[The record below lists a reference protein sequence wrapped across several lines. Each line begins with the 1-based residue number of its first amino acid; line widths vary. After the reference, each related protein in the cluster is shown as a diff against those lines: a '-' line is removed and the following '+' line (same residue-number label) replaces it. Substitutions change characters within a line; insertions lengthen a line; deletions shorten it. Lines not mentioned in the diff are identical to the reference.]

1 MVGTRRTS
9 FFLPPFQRPLP
20 LHNAHDVKL
29 YSFSMR
35 LLDKYISREVV
46 THSLLG
52 LLVFTSVLYVPR
64 LVDLMGLIVRHSG
77 GIGTILLLVLCTL
90 APVLIF
96 TVPMSV
102 LVGVLIGLGRMSA
115 DSEIVALHAS
125 GVSLRRLL
133 RPIGFVALAAAAIT
147 SLMTFWFSPLA
158 YREINRLETRLIA
171 SQAPY
176 AIQPRVFDERF
187 PRFVLY
193 VQEVVNGASR
203 WNGVFLASTDNPNA
217 TTNPPYTIVAQYAQI
232 LEGPGP
238 DEIQLH
244 LGPGRQDH
252 YDPRHP
258 ANYDVTDFSASDLS
272 IDLSSAVS
280 ARSTAPRPQDE
291 ITSALLHDNGPDWL
305 EARVEFQRRI
315 AFPCAALVFALLGIP
330 IGVRPRRGGRAAGLI
345 LTIALIG
352 AYYLIY
358 VYGYE
363 MAKQGRVSPF
373 WGVWAANIATA
384 IFGLIFLKR
393 IEAVRKPSKI
403 AEWFET
409 QWFRFRRHRAAA
421 ARAKAQATNGSGNG
435 SAALSVV
442 PNGGYAVR
450 RTTRINNAIG
460 FPLLVDTYLLQRFF
474 YYFLGLLAGF
484 VLISDAFT
492 LFDLLADISK
502 NHISAFV
509 VIDYFRYLV
518 PYMVYQLAPL
528 AALVATLITLAI
540 LAKNN
545 EVVAFKASGVS
556 LYRLIL
562 PLGLAGCLVSAGM
575 FLLSETYLP
584 YANTQ
589 QNALRSEIKGRPP
602 QTYRQPGQQWIVGE
616 NSKILNYGLY
626 DPNLKLL
633 GDLTVLELDPKT
645 FSVRRRV
652 YAERATWD
660 PVQNDWVLTAGWIR
674 DFFNGKVVDYSRFK
688 ATSLTELTEP
698 PSYFEQKISTSDQM
712 NWRELSAYIKKL
724 SKAGFDT
731 SRLRVQ
737 WYEKF
742 SYPLIAA
749 IVVLLGAPFAL
760 LVGTRGAVSGL
771 AVAVGISIF
780 YWAASA
786 LLESMGTAGLLPAV
800 LAGWSADAIFGFMA
814 VYFSLRMPT

>member
-1 MVGTRRTS
+1 
-9 FFLPPFQRPLP
+9 
-20 LHNAHDVKL
+20 
-29 YSFSMR
+29 MR
-35 LLDKYISREVV
+35 ILDKYIGREVA

-52 LLVFTSVLYVPR
+52 LLVFTSVLYVPQ
-64 LVDLMGLIVRHSG
+64 LVVLMGVIVRHSSG
-77 GIGTILLLVLCTL
+77 LGTIALLLLSTL
-90 APVLIF
+90 APVFIF

-115 DSEIVALHAS
+115 DSEIVALHS
-125 GVSLRRLL
+125 CGISLRRLL
-133 RPIGFVALAAAAIT
+133 RPIGLVAIGAAAIT
-147 SLMTFWFSPLA
+147 ALMTFWLSPLA
-158 YREINRLETRLIA
+158 YREFDRLEAQVIA

-176 AIQPRVFDERF
+176 AIQPRVFDGF

-193 VQEVVNGASR
+193 VQDVANGAAR
-203 WNGVFLASTDNPNA
+203 WNGVFLANTDSPNGG
-217 TTNPPYTIVAQYAQI
+217 TNPPTITVAQYAEI

-238 DEIQLH
+238 NEVQLH
-244 LGPGRQDH
+244 LGPGRMDH

-258 ANYDVTDFSASDLS
+258 ANYNVTDFNASDLS
-272 IDLSSAVS
+272 IDLSAAVA
-280 ARSTAPRPQDE
+280 ARNTKTLPRE
-291 ITSALLHDNGPDWL
+291 ETTSALLHDNGPDWL
-305 EARVEFQRRI
+305 ESRVEFQRRF

-345 LTIALIG
+345 LTITLIG
-352 AYYLIY
+352 CYYLIY

-363 MAKQGRVSPF
+363 MAKQGRISPF
-373 WGVWAANIATA
+373 VGVWAANIVTG
-384 IFGLIFLKR
+384 ILGILFLRR
-393 IEAVRKPSKI
+393 IESVRKASRI
-403 AEWFET
+403 GDWFEMK
-409 QWFRFRRHRAAA
+409 RFKFVRWRATFGRGAA
-421 ARAKAQATNGSGNG
+421 KTTSGSGNG
-435 SAALSVV
+435 SSGLAVV
-442 PNGGYAVR
+442 PAGGYAIR
-450 RTTRINNAIG
+450 RSTRIQNAIG

-474 YYFLGLLAGF
+474 YYFLGLLVGF

-502 NHISAFV
+502 HHISAFV
-509 VIDYFRYLV
+509 VADYFRYLV

-545 EVVAFKASGVS
+545 EVVAFKANGIS

-562 PLGLAGCLVSAGM
+562 PLGLAGCLVSGSM
-575 FLLSETYLP
+575 FLLGETYLP

-589 QNALRSEIKGRPP
+589 QNTLRNAIKGRPA
-602 QTYRQPGQQWIVGE
+602 QTSSQPGQQWIFGE
-616 NSKILNYGLY
+616 NSKIFNYGLY
-626 DPNLKLL
+626 DPGLKLL
-633 GDLTVLELDPKT
+633 GDLTILELDPKT
-645 FSVRRRV
+645 FTVRRRV

-660 PVQNDWVLTAGWIR
+660 PVQSAWVLTAGWIR
-674 DFFNGKVVDYSRFK
+674 DFSDGKVANFSKFK
-688 ATSLTELTEP
+688 ATSLAEFVEP

-712 NWRELSAYIKKL
+712 NWHELSTYIGKL
-724 SKAGFDT
+724 SQAGFDT

-749 IVVLLGAPFAL
+749 IVVLLGAPFAF

-800 LAGWSADAIFGFMA
+800 LAGWSADAIFGFLA
-814 VYFSLRMPT
+814 IYFSLRMPT

>member
-1 MVGTRRTS
+1 MYL
-9 FFLPPFQRPLP
+9 LPQRSLP
-20 LHNAHDVKL
+20 RGGAWNVKL
-29 YSFSMR
+29 IRISMR
-35 LLDKYISREVV
+35 LLDKYIGREVV
-46 THSLLG
+46 AHSLLG
-52 LLVFTSVLYVPR
+52 LLVFTSVLYVPL
-64 LVDLMGLIVRHSG
+64 LVDLMGVIVRHSSG
-77 GIGTILLLVLCTL
+77 LGTILLLVLCTL
-90 APVLIF
+90 APVFIF
-96 TVPMSV
+96 TVPISV

-115 DSEIVALHAS
+115 DSEIVALHS
-125 GVSLRRLL
+125 CGISLRRLL

-147 SLMTFWFSPLA
+147 AVMTFWLSPLA
-158 YREINRLETRLIA
+158 SREFNRLEARVIA

-193 VQEVVNGASR
+193 VQEVVNGAAR
-203 WNGVFLASTDNPNA
+203 WNDVFLANTDNPNTA
-217 TTNPPYTIVAQYAQI
+217 TNPPYITVAQYAQI

-238 DEIQLH
+238 NEIQLH
-244 LGPGRQDH
+244 LGPGRTDH

-272 IDLSSAVS
+272 IDLSSAI
-280 ARSTAPRPQDE
+280 STRTVAPRPRE
-291 ITSALLHDNGPDWL
+291 ETTSALLNDNGPDWL

-345 LTIALIG
+345 LTITLIG
-352 AYYLIY
+352 CYYLIY

-363 MAKQGRVSPF
+363 MAKQGRISPF
-373 WGVWAANIATA
+373 LGVWAANIVTA

-393 IEAVRKPSKI
+393 IETVRRPSKI
-403 AEWFET
+403 AEWLET
-409 QWFRFRRHRAAA
+409 QWFKFRRRRAAA
-421 ARAKAQATNGSGNG
+421 ARARAQATNGSGNG

-442 PNGGYAVR
+442 PNGGYIAR
-450 RTTRINNAIG
+450 RATRINNTIG

-502 NHISAFV
+502 NHISMFV
-509 VIDYFRYLV
+509 VVDYFRYLI

-545 EVVAFKASGVS
+545 EVVAFKASGIS

-562 PLGLAGCLVSAGM
+562 PLGLAGCLVSGGM

-602 QTYRQPGQQWIVGE
+602 QTYRQPGQQWIFGQ
-616 NSKILNYGLY
+616 NSKIFNYGLY

-633 GDLTVLELDPKT
+633 GDLTVIELDPKT

-660 PVQNDWVLTAGWIR
+660 PVQNAWVLTAGWIR
-674 DFFNGKVVDYSRFK
+674 DFSDGKVVDYSRFK
-688 ATSLTELTEP
+688 ATSLSELTEP

-712 NWRELSAYIKKL
+712 NWRELSAYINKL
-724 SKAGFDT
+724 SQAGFDT

-800 LAGWSADAIFGFMA
+800 LAGWSADAIFGFLA

>member
-1 MVGTRRTS
+1 
-9 FFLPPFQRPLP
+9 
-20 LHNAHDVKL
+20 
-29 YSFSMR
+29 MR
-35 LLDKYISREVV
+35 LLDKYIGREVL

-52 LLVFTSVLYVPR
+52 LLVFTSVLYVPQ
-64 LVDLMGLIVRHSG
+64 LVVLMGVIVRHSSG
-77 GIGTILLLVLCTL
+77 LGTIALLLLSTL

-96 TVPMSV
+96 TIPMSV

-115 DSEIVALHAS
+115 DSEIVALHAC
-125 GVSLRRLL
+125 GISLRRLL

-147 SLMTFWFSPLA
+147 SIMTFWLSPLA
-158 YREINRLETRLIA
+158 SREFDRLEMRVIA

-203 WNGVFLASTDNPNA
+203 WNGVFLANTDNPN
-217 TTNPPYTIVAQYAQI
+217 TSTNPPYITVAQYAQI
-232 LEGPGP
+232 LEGPGSN
-238 DEIQLH
+238 EIQLH
-244 LGPGRQDH
+244 LGPGRTDH

-272 IDLSSAVS
+272 ISLSSTVS
-280 ARSTAPRPQDE
+280 ARTTSPRPRE
-291 ITSALLHDNGPDWL
+291 ETTSALLHDNGPDWL
-305 EARVEFQRRI
+305 EARVEFQRRF
-315 AFPCAALVFALLGIP
+315 AFPCAALVFALLGVP

-345 LTIALIG
+345 LTITLIG
-352 AYYLIY
+352 CYYLIY

-363 MAKQGRVSPF
+363 MAKQGRISPF
-373 WGVWAANIATA
+373 LGVWAANIVTA
-384 IFGLIFLKR
+384 VFGFIFLKR
-393 IEAVRKPSKI
+393 IETVRKPSKI
-403 AEWFET
+403 AEWFEM
-409 QWFRFRRHRAAA
+409 QWFKFRRRRAAA
-421 ARAKAQATNGSGNG
+421 ARSTAHSGNGSGNAGNG
-435 SAALSVV
+435 SAVLSVV
-442 PNGGYAVR
+442 PSGGYIAR
-450 RTTRINNAIG
+450 RATRINNAIG

-509 VIDYFRYLV
+509 VVDYFRYLV

-545 EVVAFKASGVS
+545 EVVAFKASGIS

-562 PLGLAGCLVSAGM
+562 PLGLAGCLVSGGM

-602 QTYRQPGQQWIVGE
+602 QTYRQPGQQWIFGE
-616 NSKILNYGLY
+616 NSKIFNYGLY

-645 FSVRRRV
+645 FSLRRRV

-660 PVQNDWVLTAGWIR
+660 PVQNAWVLTAGWIR
-674 DFFNGKVVDYSRFK
+674 DFSDGKVANYGKFK
-688 ATSLTELTEP
+688 ATSLAELTET

-712 NWRELSAYIKKL
+712 NWRELDAYIKKL
-724 SKAGFDT
+724 SQAGFDT